1 VEDHAKALTLVLERG
16 TIGETYNVGSRSER
30 TNLYVVQTI
39 CDLLDRLEPSP
50 NGSRRQLISF
60 VEDRPGHDRRYA
72 IDPAKL
78 EKELGWRAAQTFE
91 TGLEK
96 TVAWYLANREW
107 WNAIL
112 SGGYQAERIGLI
124 GNPSTQVRKT

>member
-1 VEDHAKALTLVLERG
+1 
-16 TIGETYNVGSRSER
+16 
-30 TNLYVVQTI
+30 
-39 CDLLDRLEPSP
+39 
-50 NGSRRQLISF
+50 

-78 EKELGWRAAQTFE
+78 EKELGWRAAETFE

-96 TVAWYLANREW
+96 TVVWYLANRAW

-112 SGGYQAERIGLI
+112 TRGYQAKRIGLI
-124 GNPSTQVRKT
+124 GSATTQVLKI